1 MNINQISL
9 LAGFLLIIT
18 IVILV
23 IWFYYNSKQKEKLRE
38 ELWENG
44 AIKHKYF
51 FRNEIGKYGKEIFF
65 YRNGKINKKSQW
77 KKNELNG
84 LTLVFYSTGEK
95 YIKTNYKD
103 GKLEGKY
110 TVFYKNGQILRE
122 YLYKNGVKISEV
134 NNSRKLE
141 PKSKLSPIEE
151 SSLEANDIN
160 EIFKQAKSHYESIKT
175 LEETKDN
182 DKNEAGFL
190 SGLKKVSKVAT
201 GIQGYQD
208 RESTKNIKEC
218 CELYYESARE
228 VTENKRKKLN
238 LNIEAFGENRVVT
251 LHKTIG
257 RFLGL
262 LKDMQ
267 QENKIK
273 EYEVLGEIGLDAQSI
288 EKMEKID
295 MAASKALKSTAT
307 VGALG
312 TAAAMGTPAL
322 VTSAV
327 TAFATASTGTAISS
341 LSGVAATNATLAWLG
356 GGSIAAGGGGM
367 AAGATV
373 LTSITAGA
381 TAGVGLL
388 AAGLLASTHYS
399 RKLTE
404 AKEYQASIEAEIANI
419 EKLWV
424 LLEGINKR
432 TTELN
437 FVTSKLE
444 EVILYQL
451 DFMEPLTINYDISDR
466 YYNSIFQESGLL
478 IKSMSELANTP
489 LLDED
494 GCASSESAKIIA
506 NTYRILNKELTNN
519 G

>member
-1 MNINQISL
+1 MDINNTVFL
-9 LAGFLLIIT
+9 VGFLLIVAVI
-18 IVILV
+18 IVV
-23 IWFYYNSKQKEKLRE
+23 GFFYYNARNKGKYEQEF
-38 ELWENG
+38 WENG
-44 AIKHKYF
+44 SIKHKYF
-51 FRNEIGKYGKEIFF
+51 YKNKVGKCGKEIFF
-65 YRNGKINKKSQW
+65 YRNGKVNKKRQW
-77 KKNELNG
+77 KNNQLNG
-84 LTLVFYSTGEK
+84 KSVVFYSTGEK
-95 YIKTNYKD
+95 YIETNYKK
-103 GKLEGKY
+103 GKYEGKY
-110 TVFYKNGQILRE
+110 TVFEKNGVILKQ
-122 YLYKNGVKISEV
+122 YLYKDGLNISED
-134 NNSRKLE
+134 NNLRKVE
-141 PKSKLSPIEE
+141 PKSNLPLVREL
-151 SSLEANDIN
+151 SLETDDTIKS
-160 EIFKQAKSHYESIKT
+160 FKQAKSNYESIKK

-182 DKNEAGFL
+182 DKNELGFL

-218 CELYYESARE
+218 CEIYYNTACEI
-228 VTENKRKKLN
+228 TEDKRKKLN
-238 LNIEAFGENRVVT
+238 INIEAFGKNRVDT

-273 EYEVLGEIGLDAQSI
+273 EYEVLGEIGLDTQSI
-288 EKMEKID
+288 EKMERVD
-295 MAASKALKSTAT
+295 MAASKALTSTAT

-327 TAFATASTGTAISS
+327 GALATASTGTAISS

-404 AKEYQASIEAEIANI
+404 AKEYQAVIETEVANM

-424 LLEGINKR
+424 LLEGIHKR
-432 TTELN
+432 TAELN
-437 FVTSKLE
+437 FVTLKLE
-444 EVILYQL
+444 EIILYQL
-451 DFMEPLTINYDISDR
+451 DFLEPLTINYDTSDR

-478 IKSMSELANTP
+478 IKSMSELAQTP
-489 LLDED
+489 LLDNE
-494 GCASSESAKIIA
+494 GAVSSESARIVT
-506 NTYRILNKELTNN
+506 NTYTILNKELTNN

>member
-1 MNINQISL
+1 MSINQISL
-9 LAGFLLIIT
+9 LIGFVLLIT
-18 IVILV
+18 IVIIV
-23 IWFYYNSKQKEKLRE
+23 ISLYYNSKNKGKLIE

-44 AIKHKYF
+44 SIKHKYY
-51 FRNEIGKYGKEIFF
+51 FRNEIGKCGKEIFF
-65 YRNGKINKKSQW
+65 YRNGKVNRKSQW
-77 KKNELNG
+77 RNNNLNG
-84 LTLVFYSTGEK
+84 PTIVFYSTGEK
-95 YIKTNYKD
+95 YIASNYKD
-103 GKLEGKY
+103 GKLEGKH
-110 TVFYKNGQILRE
+110 TVFSKSGQILRE
-122 YLYKNGVKISEV
+122 YLYNDGVKISEV
-134 NNSRKLE
+134 INIRKVDL
-141 PKSKLSPIEE
+141 KSKLSTIGEFPLE
-151 SSLEANDIN
+151 SNDEKNIYEN
-160 EIFKQAKSHYESIKT
+160 AKSNYEFIKS

-182 DKNEAGFL
+182 DKNEVGFL

-218 CELYYESARE
+218 CERYYETACE
-228 VTENKRKKLN
+228 VTENKRKTLN
-238 LNIEAFGENRVVT
+238 KNIEIFGKNRVAT

-273 EYEVLGEIGLDAQSI
+273 EYQVLGEIGLDAQSI
-288 EKMEKID
+288 EKMERID
-295 MAASKALKSTAT
+295 MAASKALTSTAT

-312 TAAAMGTPAL
+312 AAAAMGTPAL
-322 VTSAV
+322 VTSAIS
-327 TAFATASTGTAISS
+327 AFATASTGTAISS

-367 AAGATV
+367 AAGASI
-373 LTSITAGA
+373 LTGITAGA

-404 AKEYQASIEAEIANI
+404 AKEFQANVEKEVANM
-419 EKLWV
+419 EKLWD

-432 TTELN
+432 TAELN
-437 FVTSKLE
+437 IITLQLE
-444 EVILYQL
+444 EIILNQL
-451 DFMEPLTINYDISDR
+451 DFMEPLTINYDITDL

-478 IKSMSELANTP
+478 IKSMSELAQTP
-489 LLDED
+489 LLDEN
-494 GCASSESAKIIA
+494 GSISCESSRIITK
-506 NTYRILNKELTNN
+506 TYKILNKELTNN

>member
-1 MNINQISL
+1 MDISQIAL
-9 LAGFLLIIT
+9 LVVFLLIIT
-18 IVILV
+18 IILLVIL
-23 IWFYYNSKQKEKLRE
+23 FFYNSKNNKKLRE
-38 ELWENG
+38 EFWENG

-51 FRNEIGKYGKEIFF
+51 FKDEIGKHGKEIFF

-77 KKNELNG
+77 KNNELNG
-84 LTLVFYSTGEK
+84 PAFIFYSTGEK
-95 YIKTNYKD
+95 YIEMNYKD
-103 GKLEGKY
+103 VKLEGKY
-110 TVFYKNGQILRE
+110 TVFYKNGKIFRE
-122 YLYKNGVKISEV
+122 YKYKDGVKISEV
-134 NNSRKLE
+134 NISRKLE

-151 SSLEANDIN
+151 SFLEADDVK
-160 EIFKQAKSHYESIKT
+160 EIFKKAKSHYESIKS

-218 CELYYESARE
+218 CELYYETACE

-238 LNIEAFGENRVVT
+238 ANIEAFGKNRVVT

-295 MAASKALKSTAT
+295 MAASKALTSTAT

-312 TAAAMGTPAL
+312 AAAAMGTPAL

-341 LSGVAATNATLAWLG
+341 LSGIAATNATLAWLG

-381 TAGVGLL
+381 TASVGLL

-404 AKEYQASIEAEIANI
+404 AKEYQASIEVEIANI

-432 TTELN
+432 TNELN
-437 FVTSKLE
+437 SVTSKLE
-444 EVILYQL
+444 EAILYQL

-489 LLDED
+489 LLNDD
-494 GCASSESAKIIA
+494 GCASSESAKIIT
-506 NTYRILNKELTNN
+506 NTYKILNEELMNN